1 MLSSRPTSSP
11 GCPGRR
17 RRCWRARTGCGRRRG
32 SQRGEEWWPWRFR
45 LMRGGSGMIKTFA
58 ALAALALSAWL
69 QGAAA
74 QDYPAREIRAICNYA
89 AGSGADLIVRFYSD
103 QLSRLAGKPVIVE
116 NKPGAQGMVANEFV
130 AKSRPDGLTI
140 LITPVS
146 STVNLAR
153 SLFRQLSYDPQKDFA
168 AVTTLATV
176 SFTLAVDAKKP
187 IHSIQELVAHL
198 KAQPRQGFY
207 GATSN
212 AGVISGELFKSMAG
226 LDTTYVPYKANP
238 NALADLLA
246 GQLDFIAFDSTWT
259 LAQQRNGFV
268 RILAVTTARRSGA
281 LPEVPT
287 MQEAGFKDYDM
298 TPWWGVLA
306 PAGTPRPVI
315 DKLAGWFNQI
325 TNSEEGRQFLARSAF
340 DPFPGTPESAARLL
354 NADFERWARYAK
366 MAKIEP
372 Q

>member
-32 SQRGEEWWPWRFR
+32 SQRGVEWWPWRFR
-45 LMRGGSGMIKTFA
+45 LMRGGFQMIKTFA
-58 ALAALALSAWL
+58 ALAALALSTSA
-69 QGAAA
+69 QTAMA

-130 AKSRPDGLTI
+130 AKARPDGLTI

-146 STVNLAR
+146 STVNLAP

-176 SFTLAVDAKKP
+176 SFTLPVDPKKP
-187 IHSIQELVAHL
+187 IHRIQELVAHL
-198 KAQPRQGFY
+198 KAPPKQGFY

-212 AGVISGELFKSMAG
+212 EGVISSQLFKSTDCMSN
-226 LDTTYVPYKANP
+226 TYVPSKANT
-238 NALADLLA
+238 NAVAD
-246 GQLDFIAFDSTWT
+246 D
-259 LAQQRNGFV
+259 
-268 RILAVTTARRSGA
+268 
-281 LPEVPT
+281 
-287 MQEAGFKDYDM
+287 
-298 TPWWGVLA
+298 
-306 PAGTPRPVI
+306 PAEHV
-315 DKLAGWFNQI
+315 D
-325 TNSEEGRQFLARSAF
+325 
-340 DPFPGTPESAARLL
+340 
-354 NADFERWARYAK
+354 
-366 MAKIEP
+366 
-372 Q
+372 